1 VSPGKFHTV
10 PIGVRSGHFGGQHVH
25 QYLHG
30 TNEPEK
36 TLVVFS
42 VMIYRRL
49 VVQELNLEGHQKSIL
64 KMKLKAKKNQKTR
77 EVKYLE
83 KGGK

>member
-1 VSPGKFHTV
+1 
-10 PIGVRSGHFGGQHVH
+10 
-25 QYLHG
+25 
-30 TNEPEK
+30 
-36 TLVVFS
+36 
-42 VMIYRRL
+42 MIYRRL

-64 KMKLKAKKNQKTR
+64 KMKLKAKKYQKTR